1 MSEVFAQGVERNIQ
15 RFMSVLQGDDEPNVL
30 RLS

>member
-15 RFMSVLQGDDEPNVL
+15 RFMSVLQVMTRPNVL